1 MNASNVLNFAYR
13 VLGLKGNRIL
23 IVENEMEP
31 KIIIPV
37 DDSSTAQATIDYVID
52 KRILF
57 PRSLSLLYVIN
68 QEQLAY
74 RMIPDFQLDMV
85 KKNSRNAGKKLLEK
99 YSVQMHEMGFT
110 CNLILESGEP
120 RQIITNI
127 TNDQNFD
134 LLVIGRHEGG
144 GEIRDVLFGS
154 VANYVLH
161 NVRCPVLLV

>member
-1 MNASNVLNFAYR
+1 
-13 VLGLKGNRIL
+13 
-23 IVENEMEP
+23 MEP
-31 KIIIPV
+31 KILIPV
-37 DDSSTAQATIDYVID
+37 DDSLTAQATINYVIAQ
-52 KRILF
+52 RIRF
-57 PRSLSLLYVIN
+57 PRSLSLMYVIN

-85 KKNSRNAGKKLLEK
+85 KENSQKSGQKLLEK
-99 YSVQMHEMGFT
+99 YRSQLSEVCFS
-110 CNLILESGEP
+110 CDLILETGEP
-120 RQIITNI
+120 RKIITNI
-127 TNDQNFD
+127 ANDQAFD

>member
-1 MNASNVLNFAYR
+1 M
-13 VLGLKGNRIL
+13 
-23 IVENEMEP
+23 ENEMEP
-31 KIIIPV
+31 KILIPV
-37 DDSSTAQATIDYVID
+37 DDSLTAQATINYVIAQ
-52 KRILF
+52 RIRF
-57 PRSLSLLYVIN
+57 PRSLNLMYVIN

-85 KKNSRNAGKKLLEK
+85 KENSQKSGQKLLEK
-99 YSVQMHEMGFT
+99 YRSQLSEVGFS
-110 CNLILESGEP
+110 CDLILETGEP
-120 RQIITNI
+120 RKIITNMA
-127 TNDQNFD
+127 NDQAFD

>member
-1 MNASNVLNFAYR
+1 
-13 VLGLKGNRIL
+13 
-23 IVENEMEP
+23 MEP
-31 KIIIPV
+31 KILIPV
-37 DDSSTAQATIDYVID
+37 DDSLTAQATINYVIAQ
-52 KRILF
+52 RIRF
-57 PRSLSLLYVIN
+57 PRSLNLMYVIN

-85 KKNSRNAGKKLLEK
+85 KENSQKSGQKLLEK
-99 YSVQMHEMGFT
+99 YRSQLSEVGFS
-110 CNLILESGEP
+110 CDLILETGEP
-120 RQIITNI
+120 RKIITNMA
-127 TNDQNFD
+127 NDQAFD

>member
-1 MNASNVLNFAYR
+1 
-13 VLGLKGNRIL
+13 
-23 IVENEMEP
+23 MEP
-31 KIIIPV
+31 KILIPV
-37 DDSSTAQATIDYVID
+37 DDSLTAQATINYVIAQ
-52 KRILF
+52 RIRF
-57 PRSLSLLYVIN
+57 PRSLSLMYVIN

-85 KKNSRNAGKKLLEK
+85 KENSQKSGQKLLKK
-99 YSVQMHEMGFT
+99 YRSQLSEVGFS
-110 CNLILESGEP
+110 CDLILETGEP
-120 RQIITNI
+120 RKIITNI
-127 TNDQNFD
+127 ANDQAFD

>member
-1 MNASNVLNFAYR
+1 
-13 VLGLKGNRIL
+13 
-23 IVENEMEP
+23 MEP
-31 KIIIPV
+31 KILIPV
-37 DDSSTAQATIDYVID
+37 DDSLTAQATINYVIAQ
-52 KRILF
+52 RIRF
-57 PRSLSLLYVIN
+57 PRSLSLMYVIN

-85 KKNSRNAGKKLLEK
+85 KENSQKSGQKLLEK
-99 YSVQMHEMGFT
+99 YRSQLSEVGFS
-110 CNLILESGEP
+110 CDLILETGEP
-120 RQIITNI
+120 RKIITNI
-127 TNDQNFD
+127 ANDQAFD

>member
-1 MNASNVLNFAYR
+1 M
-13 VLGLKGNRIL
+13 
-23 IVENEMEP
+23 ENEMEP
-31 KIIIPV
+31 KILIPV
-37 DDSSTAQATIDYVID
+37 DDSLTAQATINYVIAQ
-52 KRILF
+52 RIRF
-57 PRSLSLLYVIN
+57 PRSLSLMYVIN

-85 KKNSRNAGKKLLEK
+85 KENSQKSGQKLLEK
-99 YSVQMHEMGFT
+99 YRSQLSEVCFS
-110 CNLILESGEP
+110 CDLILETGEP
-120 RQIITNI
+120 RKIITNI
-127 TNDQNFD
+127 ANDQAFD